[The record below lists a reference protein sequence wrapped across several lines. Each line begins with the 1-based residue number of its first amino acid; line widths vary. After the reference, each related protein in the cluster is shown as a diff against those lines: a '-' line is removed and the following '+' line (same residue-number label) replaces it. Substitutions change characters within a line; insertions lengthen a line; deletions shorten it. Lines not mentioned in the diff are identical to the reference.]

1 MQETLADRL
10 RLTGHFPGALGLLTE
25 LHARYYAE
33 HWGFD
38 LRFETQ
44 VGRELSEFMARFAE
58 GRDGFWTAFADN
70 RFAGGVAVD
79 GQGDPELGA
88 RLRWFIVEPRFQG
101 LGLGGL
107 LLAKA
112 MDFCGRAGHGR
123 VHLWTFRGL
132 DGARAL
138 YERHGFVLREEHPAA
153 PWGPEIM
160 EQLFVREEKQ
170 TKRGDA

>member
-10 RLTGHFPGALGLLTE
+10 RLAGHFPGALGLLTE

-33 HWGFD
+33 RWGFD

-44 VGRELSEFMARFAE
+44 VGRELSEFMARFE
-58 GRDGFWTAFADN
+58 PGRDGFWTALADD

-79 GQGDPELGA
+79 GLGHPELGA
-88 RLRWFIVEPRFQG
+88 RLRWFIVEERFQG
-101 LGLGGL
+101 RGLGGL

-112 MDFCGRAGHGR
+112 LDFCRGAGHGR

-138 YERHGFVLREEHPAA
+138 YERHGFVLRQEHPAA

-160 EQLFVREEKQ
+160 EQLFVKEDAQTEK
-170 TKRGDA
+170 GDA